1 MEVFGDLQTK
11 PNRDHNF
18 KSPSM
23 QQVYASD
30 RFIYIHHLQSR
41 QDLTFCRKKPKL
53 FESQATWTLWHLIQA
68 PATPLQKNV
77 LQFNPGLLW
86 FRETVETL
94 FEMLIFDYAT

>member
-30 RFIYIHHLQSR
+30 RFIYI
-41 QDLTFCRKKPKL
+41 
-53 FESQATWTLWHLIQA
+53 LWHLIQA